1 MSNNSIKIIFFGNT
15 DFSNPALLEC
25 NYHFNLKAVVTNA
38 SKKMGRGQKILDTP
52 VMQLAKKKDFNSLQ
66 TDVDVLKSDIGDVK
80 DLLKLLLNKQ
90 NDR

>member
-1 MSNNSIKIIFFGNT
+1 MND
-15 DFSNPALLEC
+15 DFSAFTEELIPVEGEDGWYRDPASGAVLNC
-25 NYHFNLKAVVTNA
+25 NT
-38 SKKMGRGQKILDTP
+38 QKYDEY
-52 VMQLAKKKDFNSLQ
+52 MAQYEARQAKKKDFNSLQ